1 MGRADI
7 ECRKFMSDKAHFA
20 DVVNYYVFDGRQTV
34 RPNALS
40 PLDTAEVAAP
50 YGNGARSPVQKY
62 RDTVKLWSAMTDDR
76 AVYVILGAENQTE
89 VHYAMPVRSGLYDFL
104 NYADQVSEAGKSY
117 RKKSQKENG
126 STIKL
131 TSREYLSG
139 FRKDDKLIPVIT
151 LVVFFGNT
159 EWDGPMTIHEMLNT
173 QDPQILEL
181 VQDYKIHLVAPAG
194 IPDDDFTKFRTDL
207 GPVLQFIKYS
217 DDKDKLAE
225 ATKSIDRFR
234 RMDPESIGLINAV
247 TGSNLKIEVN
257 EEGKVDM
264 CTAIDEM
271 RKESRNEGRI
281 EGHREGKIEGRREGK
296 IEGHREG
303 KIEGRREGKIEGSL
317 ETLVHLVQKGLI
329 SLYDA
334 ALEADLT
341 PDEFSLKMK
350 GFN

>member
-1 MGRADI
+1 M
-7 ECRKFMSDKAHFA
+7 
-20 DVVNYYVFDGRQTV
+20 
-34 RPNALS
+34 
-40 PLDTAEVAAP
+40 
-50 YGNGARSPVQKY
+50 
-62 RDTVKLWSAMTDDR
+62 
-76 AVYVILGAENQTE
+76 
-89 VHYAMPVRSGLYDFL
+89 
-104 NYADQVSEAGKSY
+104 
-117 RKKSQKENG
+117 
-126 STIKL
+126 
-131 TSREYLSG
+131 
-139 FRKDDKLIPVIT
+139 
-151 LVVFFGNT
+151 
-159 EWDGPMTIHEMLNT
+159 
-173 QDPQILEL
+173 
-181 VQDYKIHLVAPAG
+181 
-194 IPDDDFTKFRTDL
+194 
-207 GPVLQFIKYS
+207 LQFIKYS

-225 ATKSIDRFR
+225 ATKSIDRFK

-303 KIEGRREGKIEGSL
+303 HLEGKIEGHREGKIEGRREGKIEGSL

>member
-1 MGRADI
+1 M
-7 ECRKFMSDKAHFA
+7 
-20 DVVNYYVFDGRQTV
+20 
-34 RPNALS
+34 
-40 PLDTAEVAAP
+40 
-50 YGNGARSPVQKY
+50 
-62 RDTVKLWSAMTDDR
+62 
-76 AVYVILGAENQTE
+76 
-89 VHYAMPVRSGLYDFL
+89 
-104 NYADQVSEAGKSY
+104 
-117 RKKSQKENG
+117 
-126 STIKL
+126 
-131 TSREYLSG
+131 
-139 FRKDDKLIPVIT
+139 
-151 LVVFFGNT
+151 
-159 EWDGPMTIHEMLNT
+159 
-173 QDPQILEL
+173 
-181 VQDYKIHLVAPAG
+181 
-194 IPDDDFTKFRTDL
+194 
-207 GPVLQFIKYS
+207 LQFIKYS

-334 ALEADLT
+334 ASEADLT

-350 GFN
+350 GIN